1 MEFHLKQRKGRL
13 LASGDMTIYHAAV
26 MKEALL
32 AVTAEIKSDVAL
44 DLANVTELDT
54 CGLQILLLLQRQVQA
69 SGRTLTITAASPA
82 VREVFALCG
91 LETLC
96 EAA

>member
-13 LASGDMTIYHAAV
+13 LASGDMTIYHAAG

-32 AVTAEIKSDVAL
+32 AVASDIKSDLSL

-54 CGLQILLLLQRQVQA
+54 CGLQILLLLQRQAQA
-69 SGRTLTITAASPA
+69 AGRSFKITAASPA

-91 LETLC
+91 LEALC